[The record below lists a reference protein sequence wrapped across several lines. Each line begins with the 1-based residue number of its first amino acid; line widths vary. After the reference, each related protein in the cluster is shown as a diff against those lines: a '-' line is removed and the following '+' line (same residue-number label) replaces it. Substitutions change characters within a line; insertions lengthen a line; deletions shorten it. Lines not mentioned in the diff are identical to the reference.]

1 MLNEPATPIT
11 PARRPGAG
19 APGRTVLMVEDNED
33 NRIIYATMLR
43 HVGYVVH
50 EATDGAQ
57 GLAMAQSLQPDIVLM
72 DISVPVIDGWEAT
85 RRLKADPATRDIPVV
100 ALTAHALP
108 ADRAKAEEVGCDAYL
123 AKPCPPQDVAN
134 TVSRLLGAAA

>member
-1 MLNEPATPIT
+1 MLNDPATPA
-11 PARRPGAG
+11 PVRRAPGAG
-19 APGRTVLMVEDNED
+19 PAGRTVLMVEDNED

-50 EATDGAQ
+50 EATDGEQ
-57 GLAMAQSLQPDIVLM
+57 GLAMARSTHPDIILM
-72 DISVPVIDGWEAT
+72 DISVPLVDGWEAT

-108 ADRAKAEEVGCDAYL
+108 TDRARAEEVGCDAYL
-123 AKPCPPQDVAN
+123 AKPCPPQDVAS
-134 TVSRLLGAAA
+134 TVSRLLGIAA